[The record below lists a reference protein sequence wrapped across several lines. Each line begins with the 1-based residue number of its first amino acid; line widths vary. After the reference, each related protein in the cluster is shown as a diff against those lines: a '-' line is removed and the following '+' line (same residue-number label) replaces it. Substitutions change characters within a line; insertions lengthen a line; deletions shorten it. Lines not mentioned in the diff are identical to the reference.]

1 MQVALNDHNDK
12 IIAGPDAPLQA
23 ICPACGAPVELR
35 KRTAM
40 DGSLTWYWQH
50 RANANLDCPR
60 RCQVGRARRKEHLYR
75 ELYPGNPSRR
85 KREKPDWRLS
95 VRFRH
100 GEDDD
105 LIEYLRT
112 LPTGYRAV
120 VIRAAVRQAVQ
131 TGMIYDRC
139 WSQGPHRDI
148 PDVKIAIRFH
158 HGEDDQVIA
167 YLQSLPSRHRSAFV
181 RQAMRAI
188 RKSRVAG

>member
-1 MQVALNDHNDK
+1 MQIALNYHNDK
-12 IIAGPDAPLQA
+12 IIAGPDAPLRA

-50 RANANLDCPR
+50 QTNVN
-60 RCQVGRARRKEHLYR
+60 G
-75 ELYPGNPSRR
+75 LYPGNLSRC
-85 KREKPDWRLS
+85 KQEKLDWRLS

-148 PDVKIAIRFH
+148 PDVKIAVRFH